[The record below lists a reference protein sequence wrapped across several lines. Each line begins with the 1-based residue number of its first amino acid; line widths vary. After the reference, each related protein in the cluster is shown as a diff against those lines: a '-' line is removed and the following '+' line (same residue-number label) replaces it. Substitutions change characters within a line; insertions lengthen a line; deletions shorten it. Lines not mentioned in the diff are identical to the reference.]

1 MQTIYFKA
9 IKKRGN
15 KNGIFKLIS
24 LLCALFLFTACAKKN
39 PYAKKL
45 NELYKEQMP
54 MYEQISVSI
63 YDTVFSYT
71 LTDSINMLQD
81 SVAKLEIMNNYYLN
95 HQKDCYAKQAE
106 LYVEKARTLWWLR
119 SSYDNLID
127 SYETMIKDAQ
137 TKIDK
142 NRAIIVTDSLMIHE
156 MDSLIHATTRPDSVT
171 FVVVNHEYNCG
182 GGSVYER
189 VYFNNDLDIY
199 KTEYYEE

>member
-1 MQTIYFKA
+1 MKA
-9 IKKRGN
+9 TSFQATKQNRNTN
-15 KNGIFKLIS
+15 KLFKLIS
-24 LLCALFLFTACAKKN
+24 LMCILFLFAACAKKN

-71 LTDSINMLQD
+71 LTDSVNMLQD
-81 SVAKLEIMNNYYLN
+81 SVAKLERINDYYLN

-119 SSYDNLID
+119 SSYDHLID
-127 SYETMIKDAQ
+127 SYETMINDAQ

-189 VYFNNDLDIY
+189 VYFNNDLEIY

>member
-1 MQTIYFKA
+1 MKTTFLQA
-9 IKKRGN
+9 IKQSRNKKRV
-15 KNGIFKLIS
+15 FKLIS
-24 LLCALFLFTACAKKN
+24 LSCILLLCAACAKKN

-71 LTDSINMLQD
+71 LTDSVNMLQD
-81 SVAKLEIMNNYYLN
+81 SVAKLERINDYYLN

-142 NRAIIVTDSLMIHE
+142 NRAIIVTDSLMILE

-189 VYFNNDLDIY
+189 VYFNNDLEIY